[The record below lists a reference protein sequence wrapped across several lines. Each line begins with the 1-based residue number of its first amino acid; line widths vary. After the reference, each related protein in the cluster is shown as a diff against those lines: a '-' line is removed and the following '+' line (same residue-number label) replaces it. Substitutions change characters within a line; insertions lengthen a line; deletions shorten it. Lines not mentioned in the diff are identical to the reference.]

1 MGPRGASA
9 LESWPG
15 FPGALPLLAAVLGL
29 ARRLVQRIARQLQ
42 RNIIFDIAL
51 IAVVVWLIS
60 GLSFSLV
67 EGVDPATGLYWALVT
82 MTTVGYGDIVPSTEA
97 GRAIAMLTIVSGIAV
112 YTALVSVA
120 AGTIVEA
127 AERRRQGYIRYRG
140 VRHVVVIGWTPASE
154 AAIRELRGRGYSGD
168 IVLVTEKPAAVMRQ
182 IDIEGITIVR
192 GDPTRRDTLLRANV
206 PRASMVMVSTNDDA
220 KTVLV
225 VLAVR
230 GLNADARIVAEA
242 LHPENVELLHKAGA
256 DIVVPTRDLGGRML
270 AASLLEP
277 GAAMFV
283 ENISRAEERPIELH
297 EMPAAPYAGRRYID
311 VLLELRRKG
320 MTPVALRRQG
330 RLIAN
335 PDDDMVIERDDVL
348 VVVVPSTPAAQGAQ
362 QPSGAGGEAREQWQ
376 PSRTCEAS

>member
-1 MGPRGASA
+1 MS
-9 LESWPG
+9 
-15 FPGALPLLAAVLGL
+15 LLAAVFSL
-29 ARRLVQRIARQLQ
+29 ARRLAHRIVRQLQ

-51 IAVVVWLIS
+51 VAVAVWLIS

-67 EGVDPATGLYWALVT
+67 EEVDPVTGLYWALVT

-120 AGTIVEA
+120 AGTIVDA

-168 IVLVTEKPAAVMRQ
+168 IVLITEKPAVVMRQ
-182 IDIEGITIVR
+182 VDLEGVTIVR

-206 PRASMVMVSTNDDA
+206 PRANMVMVSTNDDA

-230 GLNADARIVAEA
+230 GLNAGARIVAEA

-297 EMPAAPYAGRRYID
+297 EMPAGPYAGKRYID

-320 MTPVALRRQG
+320 MTPVALRRRG

-348 VVVVPSTPAAQGAQ
+348 VVVVPSTPAVQEAQ

-376 PSRTCEAS
+376 PSRTYEAS